1 MFGRKKKE
9 KKVNNEDA
17 VVWFPPNESEV
28 VDQSKMINSL
38 AVFAKADEPI
48 YEIQEKPKN
57 KKEYKANIETKF
69 YMVCSEHLEWV
80 GNNRNNWFCYP
91 KINLNCELFKQ
102 QINPI
107 ASKIVIDLD
116 KKYYNHK
123 SELLFKNDKY
133 IIYGI
138 PLESCHNYDENYGE
152 RFYMTILCLSGN
164 EKDRCVDTL
173 LVFDIYDHY
182 NGFLYPQYS
191 FYKNPYFLSSL
202 FHFISEKIGREITY
216 EIFKNIG
223 LFDNTIEI

>member
-1 MFGRKKKE
+1 MFSRKKKE
-9 KKVNNEDA
+9 KKVNNEDT
-17 VVWFPPNESEV
+17 VVWCPPNESEV
-28 VDQSKMINSL
+28 VDQGKMINSL

-57 KKEYKANIETKF
+57 KKEYKVNIETEF

-80 GNNRNNWFCYP
+80 GNNRNDWFCYP

-123 SELLFKNDKY
+123 SELLFKNDEY

-138 PLESCHNYDENYGE
+138 PLENCNIYNEDNGE
-152 RFYMTILCLSGN
+152 RFVMTILCFSGDEQN
-164 EKDRCVDTL
+164 RYVSIAL
-173 LVFDIYDHY
+173 NFDIYYQDIKC
-182 NGFLYPQYS
+182 PQYT
-191 FYKNPYFLSSL
+191 FYKNPYFLRSL
-202 FHFISEKIGREITY
+202 FNFISAKIGKDLAVD
-216 EIFKNIG
+216 IFESIG
-223 LFDNTIEI
+223 LFDNTIEL

>member
-9 KKVNNEDA
+9 KKVNNEDT
-17 VVWFPPNESEV
+17 VVWCPPNESEV

-48 YEIQEKPKN
+48 YKETEKPK
-57 KKEYKANIETKF
+57 KKIEYKMNVGSEV

-80 GNNRNNWFCYP
+80 GDQRNNYFCYP

-116 KKYYNHK
+116 KDYYNHK
-123 SELLFKNDKY
+123 SELLFENDKY

-138 PLESCHNYDENYGE
+138 PLESCHNYDENNGE

-164 EKDRCVDTL
+164 EKDKSINTV
-173 LVFDIYDHY
+173 LVFDIYHQ
-182 NGFLYPQYS
+182 GFLYQQYS
-191 FYKNPYFLSSL
+191 FYKNAYFLSSL
-202 FHFISEKIGREITY
+202 LDFISQKIGRDIAC
-216 EIFKNIG
+216 EIFKSIG
-223 LFDNTIEI
+223 LFDNSIEL